1 MPIYEYQCQ
10 ACDQVTDFLQKMSDE
25 PLRTC
30 PECNEDALK
39 KLVSAPRF
47 RLAGSGWYETDFKAD
62 NKRNLVSSENKTEAK
77 SDSDSKE
84 KPAESKS
91 ADSKPDSKSSDAN
104 SSDTKTSA
112 PESKPQKSDSK
123 PTNSGDG
130 KAA

>member
-1 MPIYEYQCQ
+1 MPIYEYQCN
-10 ACDQVTDFLQKMSDE
+10 ACNKITDALQKMSDE
-25 PLRTC
+25 PLLTC

-62 NKRNLVSSENKTEAK
+62 NKRNLVSSENKSEAK
-77 SDSDSKE
+77 SDSESKDKPADSKSTD
-84 KPAESKS
+84 A
-91 ADSKPDSKSSDAN
+91 KPDSKSSDTKI
-104 SSDTKTSA
+104 SDTKTSK
-112 PESKPQKSDSK
+112 PESKSQKSDSK